1 MQVQNGVLQYPGVVT
16 GLSARGNWLQ
26 AAVYELLVRRLEE
39 VAGLQY
45 VAGGPGPY
53 GREFKMKGN
62 EKQKTDDCNL
72 AQHHPPLS
80 GCDPGYLSIAECT
93 FPLLP
98 GGSRDAERIAW
109 DTPSSQKCVCAFPIF
124 FAFLPLLLC
133 TGCPS
138 ACQGW
143 VSFHTFPPFS
153 ACVLPACCVLPL
165 PAVCL

>member
-72 AQHHPPLS
+72 AQHHPPPLRVR
-80 GCDPGYLSIAECT
+80 PWILGYS
-93 FPLLP
+93 
-98 GGSRDAERIAW
+98 
-109 DTPSSQKCVCAFPIF
+109 
-124 FAFLPLLLC
+124 
-133 TGCPS
+133 
-138 ACQGW
+138 
-143 VSFHTFPPFS
+143 
-153 ACVLPACCVLPL
+153 
-165 PAVCL
+165 